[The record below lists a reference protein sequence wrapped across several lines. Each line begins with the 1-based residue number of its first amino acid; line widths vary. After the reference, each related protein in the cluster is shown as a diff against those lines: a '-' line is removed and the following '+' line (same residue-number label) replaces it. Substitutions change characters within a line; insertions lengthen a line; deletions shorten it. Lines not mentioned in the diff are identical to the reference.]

1 MHLPWLPVRKR
12 GVKKLKLK
20 NMKKTIKLSIILSPL
35 LLAACAAISPP
46 ATQVSDQ
53 AASQWY
59 SPLPEA
65 AKTDVPHQGS
75 LKELSSWWQSLGD
88 PLLVELIASAQT
100 VSPSVTAA
108 SSRIQQSRSAVVA
121 AGAASAPNLN
131 AAANASRGGSQLNMP
146 VATSGQVGLQA
157 SWELDLWGGKRAA
170 KDAALARLEGS
181 QAGWHEA
188 RVSVAAEVANTYL
201 NLRTCEQL
209 VGVAKDDVTSRTE
222 TSRLTGLLAKAGF
235 AAPADAALARAS
247 NAQSQSMLTM
257 QRTQCD
263 MQVKALV
270 ALTALSEPVLRQK
283 IGRVDL
289 ENGYTAAKSLTNL
302 NTPKNLPVVPS
313 LPAQL
318 LAQRP
323 DVFAAQQEVAAASGD
338 AGSAQAAKYPSLGLS
353 GSVGLAALRTG
364 GVNTN
369 GATWSIGPISV
380 TLPIFDGGQRT
391 AAVDLANANYEAA
404 VANYRAKVRG
414 AVKEVEE
421 ALLSVQSAADRLVD
435 AAVATEGYS
444 AAFAAS
450 EARFKSGLGSLSD
463 LEDTRRTALAAKT
476 ALLNLE
482 RERSAAWVALYRAV
496 GGGWVQGEK
505 MAVKGQ

>member
-1 MHLPWLPVRKR
+1 
-12 GVKKLKLK
+12 
-20 NMKKTIKLSIILSPL
+20 MKKTIKLPFILIPL

-53 AASQWY
+53 AASQWN
-59 SPLPEA
+59 SPLPET
-65 AKTDVPHQGS
+65 AKTDLPHQGS
-75 LKELSSWWQSLGD
+75 ATELANWWQSLGD
-88 PLLVELIASAQT
+88 PLLVELITSAQT

-108 SSRIQQSRSAVVA
+108 SSRIAQARSAVVS
-121 AGAASAPNLN
+121 AGAAYAPSLN
-131 AAANASRGGSQLNMP
+131 AAANASRGGAQLNVP
-146 VATSGQVGLQA
+146 VATATQVGLQA
-157 SWELDLWGGKRAA
+157 SWEVDLWGGNRAA
-170 KDAALARLEGS
+170 KNAALARLEGS

-209 VGVAKDDVTSRTE
+209 VSVAKDDVNSRTE
-222 TSRLTGLLAKAGF
+222 TSRLTGLLAQAGF
-235 AAPADAALARAS
+235 TAPANAALARAS

-270 ALTALSEPVLRQK
+270 ALTAQSEPVLRQK
-283 IGRVDL
+283 ISRTDL
-289 ENGYTAAKSLTNL
+289 ENGYTAAKSLSNL
-302 NTPKNLPVVPS
+302 NTPQSLPAVPR

-338 AGSAQAAKYPSLGLS
+338 VGSAQAAKYPRLGLNGSLGL
-353 GSVGLAALRTG
+353 ATLRTG
-364 GVNTN
+364 GISTD
-369 GATWSIGPISV
+369 GATWSIGPVSV
-380 TLPIFDGGQRT
+380 TLPIFDAGQRT

-404 VANYRAKVRG
+404 TANYRAKVRG
-414 AVKEVEE
+414 AVREVEE
-421 ALLSVQSAADRLVD
+421 ALLSMQSAADRLQD

-444 AAFAAS
+444 AAFVAS

-482 RERSAAWVALYRAV
+482 RERSAAWVALYRAL
-496 GGGWVQGEK
+496 GGGWSK
-505 MAVKGQ
+505 SANANMAKTM

>member
-1 MHLPWLPVRKR
+1 
-12 GVKKLKLK
+12 
-20 NMKKTIKLSIILSPL
+20 MKKIIKLAYIASPL
-35 LLAACAAISPP
+35 LLVACAAISPP
-46 ATQVSDQ
+46 AAQVSDQ

-59 SPLPEA
+59 SSLPET
-65 AKTDVPHQGS
+65 AKTGLPHQGS
-75 LKELSSWWQSLGD
+75 AKELANWWQSLGD
-88 PLLVELIASAQT
+88 PLLVEFINSAQT
-100 VSPSVTAA
+100 ASSSLTAA
-108 SSRIQQSRSAVVA
+108 AGRIQQARSAVVA

-131 AAANASRGGSQLNMP
+131 ASANASRGGAQLSVP
-146 VATSGQVGLQA
+146 VATSTQVGLQA
-157 SWELDLWGGKRAA
+157 SWEVDLWGGNRAA
-170 KDAALARLEGS
+170 QGAAQARLAGS

-209 VGVAKDDVTSRTE
+209 VSVARDDVTSRSE

-263 MQVKALV
+263 LYVKALV
-270 ALTALSEPVLRQK
+270 ALTAQSEPVLRQK
-283 IGRVDL
+283 LERTDL
-289 ENGYTAAKSLTNL
+289 DKGYSASKSLANL
-302 NTPKNLPVVPS
+302 NTPQNLPDVPS

-338 AGSAQAAKYPSLGLS
+338 VGSAQAAKYPSLGLS
-353 GSVGLAALRTG
+353 GSVGLAALRSG

-369 GATWSIGPISV
+369 GTTWSIGPVAV
-380 TLPIFDGGQRT
+380 TLPIFDGGQRN
-391 AAVDLANANYEAA
+391 AVVDLASVNYEAA
-404 VANYRAKVRG
+404 VSNYRAKVRG

-421 ALLSVQSAADRLVD
+421 ALLSLQSAADRLVD

-444 AAFAAS
+444 AAFVAS

-482 RERSAAWVALYRAV
+482 RERSVAWVALYRAL
-496 GGGWVQGEK
+496 GGGWSINGNEI
-505 MAVKGQ
+505 MAKTL